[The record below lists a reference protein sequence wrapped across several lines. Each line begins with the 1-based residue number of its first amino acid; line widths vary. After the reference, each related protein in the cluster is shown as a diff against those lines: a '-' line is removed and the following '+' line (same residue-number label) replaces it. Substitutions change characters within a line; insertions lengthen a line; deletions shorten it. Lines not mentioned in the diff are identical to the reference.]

1 MRNDRYFW
9 YEAGHVNLAT
19 IRNIQ
24 SQQIIKI
31 RKLLTMQEEGEK
43 NK

>member
-9 YEAGHVNLAT
+9 YEAGHGNLAT

-31 RKLLTMQEEGEK
+31 RKLLTQCRQKEK
-43 NK
+43 KK